1 MTIAEHQTHLAEI
14 FSQAQELKLI
24 VRLHCPGD
32 LMVIGCLPS
41 TKPQL
46 TALVESART
55 LQLAIKWCNEGSLVT
70 IAVPTQKP
78 GTPIN
83 GKESLPE
90 NSKSST

>member
-1 MTIAEHQTHLAEI
+1 MTIDEHQTHLAEI
-14 FSQAQELKLI
+14 FAQATELSLI
-24 VRLHCPGD
+24 VRLHRPGD

-41 TKPQL
+41 SKPQL

-78 GTPIN
+78 GTPLN
-83 GKESLPE
+83 GKESLPK
-90 NSKSST
+90 NPQSST